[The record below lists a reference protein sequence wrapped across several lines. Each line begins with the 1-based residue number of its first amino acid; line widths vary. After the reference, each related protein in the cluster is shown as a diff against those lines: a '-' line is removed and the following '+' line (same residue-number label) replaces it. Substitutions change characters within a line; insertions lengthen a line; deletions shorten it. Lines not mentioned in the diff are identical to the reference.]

1 MNPHRVCGRFDGP
14 RWWLTYA
21 RKDDGNRDGD
31 QYRQAND
38 GGNVQ
43 HGYSLSLLCA
53 VRETL
58 LHMGA

>member
-1 MNPHRVCGRFDGP
+1 MAPAGGS
-14 RWWLTYA
+14 LTLG
-21 RKDDGNRDGD
+21 KDDGNRDGD

>member
-1 MNPHRVCGRFDGP
+1 MNPTGFVAASMAPAG
-14 RWWLTYA
+14 
-21 RKDDGNRDGD
+21 DGNGDSD

-43 HGYSLSLLCA
+43 HGYSLSLLSA